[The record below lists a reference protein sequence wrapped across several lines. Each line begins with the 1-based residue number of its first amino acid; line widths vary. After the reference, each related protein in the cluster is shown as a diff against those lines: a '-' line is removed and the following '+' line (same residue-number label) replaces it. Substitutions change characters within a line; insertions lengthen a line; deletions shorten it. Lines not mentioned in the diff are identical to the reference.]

1 MRIDDSGPFA
11 LACVW
16 FGAAVSM
23 AEIATGALLA
33 DGEPALGMAAI
44 VAGHL
49 FGAVLLFTAAWISW
63 KRRKNA
69 IEVCSETFGAMGPRL
84 FGILNVV
91 QLVGWTAVMIVVG
104 ARSMDTVAAKA
115 FGIHA
120 EIAWRLAIGVIVLAV
135 AITGFGRTGAVGV
148 VSVAALA
155 CLCALLSAAVFFPGL
170 IRGIGV
176 EAIASAEGAAPPVPM
191 PFGAAPM
198 PFGAALELAVI
209 MPLSWLPLVGDY
221 VNGAKRGRRS
231 CLASAIAYTVGSV
244 WMYSLGLFS
253 ARLRGNADPVGLLG
267 GAWALPALAVVLL
280 STVTTAFL
288 DVRSAGISLSA
299 AAPRAGPGLGII
311 ASGILGIALA
321 LVAPVERYETFL
333 AFIGS
338 VFAPLYA
345 VIFTEGA
352 VARYIPPSLSGRS
365 PLQRVWRSPSQA
377 FAAFGCWAAGVVLYT
392 FISSRPTPLGA
403 SIPVMATVSLA
414 YCLLRIG
421 GLKWKAFRAS
431 KA

>member
-33 DGEPALGMAAI
+33 DSEPALGMAAI

-49 FGAVLLFTAAWISW
+49 FGAALIFAAAWISW
-63 KRRKNA
+63 KRKENA
-69 IEVCSETFGAMGPRL
+69 IEVCGGTFGALGPRL

-104 ARSMDTVAAKA
+104 ARSMDTVAVTA
-115 FGIHA
+115 FGIRA
-120 EIAWRLAIGVIVLAV
+120 EIAWRLAIGIIVLAV
-135 AITGFGRTGAVGV
+135 AIAGFGRMGAVGV
-148 VSVAALA
+148 ISVAALA
-155 CLCALLSAAVFFPGL
+155 CLCALLSAAVFFPGFL
-170 IRGIGV
+170 PGTRLEPIAAPAIGQ
-176 EAIASAEGAAPPVPM
+176 AAPPVRM
-191 PFGAAPM
+191 PFGD
-198 PFGAALELAVI
+198 ALELAVI

-221 VNGAKRGRRS
+221 VKGAKRGRRS
-231 CLASAIAYTVGSV
+231 CLSAALAYTAGGV
-244 WMYSLGLFS
+244 WMYSLGFFS

-267 GAWALPALAVVLL
+267 GALALPALAVVLL

-288 DVRSAGISLSA
+288 DVRSAGISLST
-299 AAPRAGPGLGII
+299 AAPPAGPGFGTI
-311 ASGILGIALA
+311 ASGLLGIALA

-345 VIFTEGA
+345 VIFAEDA
-352 VARYIPPSLSGRS
+352 IARYIPPSRSGRS
-365 PLQRVWRSPSQA
+365 MPRA
-377 FAAFGCWAAGVVLYT
+377 FAAFGCWAAGVLLYVL
-392 FISSRPTPLGA
+392 ISSRPTPLGA
-403 SIPVMATVSLA
+403 TIPVMAAVSLA

-421 GLKWKAFRAS
+421 GLKWEAFRAS